1 MSATR
6 PQAPELPSGLTWV
19 NTDDPPRLAMLR
31 GRVVLVWFW
40 TGDAAQCAAMVPDL
54 AALQARH
61 HDGLC
66 VIGIHCPKYG
76 AQCAPAAVLRAVN
89 RLRIEHPVASD
100 PAFAVWRDYGVGAWP
115 TVAVI
120 DAEGRLAARVAGAG
134 HLGPLDDLVGALLD
148 EAAGQGLRVFESA
161 VPAIRPEPRANLR
174 FPGKL
179 LATERLLYVADSGH
193 DRVLECDHHGRVL
206 RRFGSG
212 HAGFADG
219 SGEEAAFSDP
229 QGLIVHRDQLYV
241 ADRGNHAVRSVD
253 LADGSV
259 RTLLGIGVPGYRRP
273 HDSDV
278 HGLAACAPADLAI
291 VGDQLYVAM
300 AGLNQIWQVDLIGR
314 RARVLAGSGALDR
327 IDGTAADAAL
337 AQPSGL
343 AVANAQLV
351 VADAAA
357 SAVRLVRLADGRVTT
372 VIGSGLYAFGD
383 AVGTCAASQLQHP
396 LAVAAGP
403 RGSVFVADSYNDAVK
418 LINLAAA
425 KVNRPGIGYRLNE
438 PSGLSV
444 AAGALWIA
452 NTGSHE
458 IVRVDLSDGSARRV
472 AVAD

>member
-1 MSATR
+1 MSAIR
-6 PQAPELPSGLTWV
+6 PQAPELPSGLAWV

-40 TGDAAQCAAMVPDL
+40 TGDSVQCATMVPDL

-100 PAFAVWRDYGVGAWP
+100 PAFAVWRDYGVSAWP

-134 HLGPLDDLVGALLD
+134 HLDALGDLVDALLD
-148 EAAGQGLRVFESA
+148 EAAGHGLRVFESA
-161 VPAIRPEPRANLR
+161 VPAIRPEPRASLR

-212 HAGFADG
+212 HAGFTDG
-219 SGEEAAFSDP
+219 RGEEAAFSDP
-229 QGLIVHRDQLYV
+229 QGLALHRDQLYV
-241 ADRGNHAVRSVD
+241 ADRGNHAVRVVD
-253 LADGSV
+253 LADGAV
-259 RTLLGIGVPGYRRP
+259 RTLFGSGTPGYRRP
-273 HDSDV
+273 RDSELD
-278 HGLAACAPADLAI
+278 GLAACAPADLA
-291 VGDQLYVAM
+291 VAGDQLYVAM

-314 RARVLAGSGALDR
+314 RAGVLAGSGALGR
-327 IDGTAADAAL
+327 IDGAGAEAAL

-343 AVANAQLV
+343 AVASAQLV

-357 SAVRLVRLADGRVTT
+357 SAIRLVRLADGRVTT
-372 VIGSGLYAFGD
+372 VVGAGLYAFGD
-383 AVGTCAASQLQHP
+383 AVGPCAAAQLQQP

-403 RGSVFVADSYNDAVK
+403 RGSVFVADTCNDAIK
-418 LINLAAA
+418 LINLGAA
-425 KVNRPGIGYRLNE
+425 KVHRPDIAYRLNE
-438 PSGLSV
+438 PSGLAV

-452 NTGSHE
+452 NSGSHE
-458 IVRVDLSDGSARRV
+458 IVRVDLADGSARRV
-472 AVAD
+472 AVED

>member
-1 MSATR
+1 MSPIR
-6 PQAPELPSGLTWV
+6 PQAPELPSGLAWV
-19 NTDDPPRLAMLR
+19 NTDDPPRLATLR

-40 TGDAAQCAAMVPDL
+40 TGDSTQCAAMVPDL

-66 VIGIHCPKYG
+66 VIGIHCPKYA
-76 AQCAPAAVLRAVN
+76 AQCAPAAVRRAVN

-100 PAFAVWRDYGVGAWP
+100 PAFAVWRDYGVSAWP

-134 HLGPLDDLVGALLD
+134 SMDPLDDLVAALLD
-148 EAAGQGLRVFESA
+148 EAAGHGLRVFESA
-161 VPAIRPEPRANLR
+161 LPAIRPEPRASLR

-206 RRFGSG
+206 RCFGSG

-219 SGEEAAFSDP
+219 SGEDTAFSDP
-229 QGLIVHRDQLYV
+229 QGLALHRDQLYV

-253 LADGSV
+253 LADGGI
-259 RTLLGIGVPGYRRP
+259 RTLLGTGVPGYRRP
-273 HDSDV
+273 RDSDL

-291 VGDQLYVAM
+291 VGDHLYVAM

-314 RARVLAGSGALDR
+314 RAGVLAGSGALDR
-327 IDGTAADAAL
+327 IDGAGVQAAL

-343 AVANAQLV
+343 AVSAGQLV

-372 VIGSGLYAFGD
+372 VVGAGLYQFGD
-383 AVGTCAASQLQHP
+383 AVGPCAAARLQHP

-403 RGSVFVADSYNDAVK
+403 RGSVFVADTYNDAIK

-425 KVNRPGIGYRLNE
+425 KVHRPGIGYRLNE

-452 NTGSHE
+452 NTGGHE
-458 IVRVDLSDGSARRV
+458 IVRVDLTDGSARRV
-472 AVAD
+472 GVAD